1 MSNLR
6 LSPTRVE
13 DVLSMPIMATDRKRP
28 FTGSLEVVRSD
39 EAFDALQNSWE
50 ALVSQMQVS
59 TPFVRYDWCR
69 SWWRHFGQGKRLAI
83 GVLRERDGEV
93 VAIAPCVISPGA
105 CGSRRLLKHLT
116 WMGGVGDVLVE
127 RMDFLVP
134 NGREDELAP
143 TLLEFL
149 SRLEGEWDAIWL
161 PAIPSDSK
169 NLPHLSVALGKVGTS
184 DGIADI
190 HPCRFTPIPTDWKAY
205 EGARSSRWRRNLRNR
220 WSTFIDEH
228 QGKRCI
234 SGKDMPHGEALDH
247 LARLHHLQ
255 WPGTSSNFLR
265 PAAWAFYRENALRW
279 LEEGR
284 ALLTFLMAGDRVVA
298 AALGLIKR
306 NAFSLFQQGWDPEF
320 KTLSIGNLAVH
331 WSLETAAGHGL
342 ATYDMLSGDSRYKA
356 EWCPELMQTFD
367 LEAYNPES
375 IRAQAFVVLRKL
387 NRVVAK
393 LKGSVESA
401 PAEGETAA

>member
-1 MSNLR
+1 
-6 LSPTRVE
+6 
-13 DVLSMPIMATDRKRP
+13 MPLMPTDRKKT
-28 FTGSLEVVRSD
+28 FTGRLEVVRSN
-39 EAFDALQNSWE
+39 EAFDALRTSWE
-50 ALVSQMQVS
+50 TLVSQMQVS

-69 SWWRHFGQGKRLAI
+69 SWWRHFGKGRHLAI
-83 GVLRERDGEV
+83 GVLRERNGEV

-105 CGSRRLLKHLT
+105 SGSRRMLKYLT
-116 WMGGVGDVLVE
+116 WLGGVGDVLVE

-134 NGREDELAP
+134 NGREDELTPA
-143 TLLEFL
+143 LLAFL
-149 SRLEGEWDAIWL
+149 SHLEREWDGIWL

-169 NLPHLSVALGKVGTS
+169 NLPHLSRVLRAVGTS

-190 HPCRFTPIPTDWKAY
+190 HPCRFTPISTDWKAY

-234 SGKDMPHGEALDH
+234 SGKDMPHSEALDH

-265 PAAWAFYRENALRW
+265 PTAWAFYRENALRW
-279 LEEGR
+279 LEGGQ
-284 ALLTFLMAGDRVVA
+284 ALLTFLMAGDRVVSA
-298 AALGLIKR
+298 TLGLIKR
-306 NAFSLFQQGWDPEF
+306 STFSLFQQGWDPEF

-331 WSLETAAGHGL
+331 WSLETAARHGL
-342 ATYDMLSGDSRYKA
+342 TTYDMLSGDSRYKA

-367 LEAYNPES
+367 LEAYNSES
-375 IRAQAFVVLRKL
+375 FRAQAFVALRKL
-387 NRVVAK
+387 NRAITK
-393 LKGSVESA
+393 LQGRA
-401 PAEGETAA
+401 ETAPTETERAT